1 MPPISAILIT
11 FNEERDL
18 PLALSSLAGV
28 ADEIVIVDSGSTD
41 GTAEI
46 GRRCGARVLSRPFT
60 NFAEQK
66 NFAAS
71 AASHDWVF
79 SLDADEVVSPELRAS
94 LLAWK
99 AGPPAGTAYQV
110 SRKTN
115 YLGQWILHSGW
126 YPEYHVRLYRRDA
139 QHFVGAIHESVQ
151 PRDDSR
157 PEGAP
162 DSALR
167 ARPRAKTSAG
177 DGRAERPPGRLRGD
191 LWHYS
196 IRTLAEHYAKQ
207 DAFTTRAA
215 EELHAQGCQH
225 WRMSMWLA
233 SPWVLLQKFV
243 LQAGFLDGYR
253 GALIAW
259 TSARYVWMKYRKLGI
274 LARGGKLPGRP
285 WPQAGDA

>member
-46 GRRCGARVLSRPFT
+46 GRQCGARVLSRPFT

-94 LLAWK
+94 LAAWK
-99 AGPPAGTAYQV
+99 ERAPAGTAYQV

-151 PRDDSR
+151 PRGDRR
-157 PEGAP
+157 PEEAR
-162 DSALR
+162 DSAGR
-167 ARPRAKTSAG
+167 ARRGRKSPQAMRLSGGPRPFCAATCG
-177 DGRAERPPGRLRGD
+177 
-191 LWHYS
+191 
-196 IRTLAEHYAKQ
+196 
-207 DAFTTRAA
+207 TTRFARS
-215 EELHAQGCQH
+215 QSTTQNRTRSRRGPPRSCT
-225 WRMSMWLA
+225 RKDA
-233 SPWVLLQKFV
+233 S
-243 LQAGFLDGYR
+243 
-253 GALIAW
+253 I
-259 TSARYVWMKYRKLGI
+259 
-274 LARGGKLPGRP
+274 GG
-285 WPQAGDA
+285 